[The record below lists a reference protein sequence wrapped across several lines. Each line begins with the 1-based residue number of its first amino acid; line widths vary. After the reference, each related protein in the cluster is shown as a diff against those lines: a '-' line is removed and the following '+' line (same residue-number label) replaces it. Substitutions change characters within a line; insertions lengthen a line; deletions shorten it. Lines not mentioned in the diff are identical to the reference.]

1 MGSPA
6 VPGSDPTRPVDSPS
20 MIDDSGPGASR
31 GKRSALWFWWPAW
44 AWMGL
49 IFIGSTDLLSFPRTS
64 RFLGPWLRWLNPDIT
79 PEGIAQVQFLIRKLA
94 HLTEY
99 AVLALLVMIG
109 LSRTFRLWCL
119 EWSARRAWMALT
131 LCAAYAAS
139 DELHQAFVSSRTGSP
154 VDVGIDICGA
164 ALALGMLRLLKR
176 GRGA

>member
-1 MGSPA
+1 MASPA
-6 VPGSDPTRPVDSPS
+6 VPGSDPARPVAGPS
-20 MIDDSGPGASR
+20 AVDAPAPEVPR
-31 GKRSALWFWWPAW
+31 ENRCWWRFWWPAW
-44 AWMGL
+44 VWMGF

-79 PEGIAQVQFLIRKLA
+79 PDGIAQVQFLIRKLA

-99 AVLALLVMIG
+99 AVLALLVTIG

-131 LCAAYAAS
+131 LCAAYAAT

-164 ALALGMLRLLKR
+164 ALALGMLWLLKR